1 MGTKEIDDF
10 CDRLNQLIQS
20 GRTSPVIIKNFVKD
34 YTILIHDKTKKELLN
49 LMAEAI
55 LKDQTI
61 FEAVVTIN
69 NKQYGLSNEETE

>member
-1 MGTKEIDDF
+1 MGAKEIDDF

-34 YTILIHDKTKKELLN
+34 YTKIVHDQTKKQLLN

-55 LKDQTI
+55 MKDQTI

-69 NKQYGLSNEETE
+69 NTHYGLSNEETE

>member
-1 MGTKEIDDF
+1 MDTREVDEF
-10 CDRLNQLIQS
+10 CSKLNEVISS
-20 GRTSPVIIKNFVKD
+20 GRTSPILIRNLVKD
-34 YTILIHDKTKKELLN
+34 YSKIIHDKTKKELLN

-61 FEAVVTIN
+61 FEAVVSIN